1 MNSTQIL
8 KGILEGCLLA
18 VISEEEVYGYEMT
31 KKLEQYGFNMV
42 SEGSIY
48 PLLIRMKKEGLVDTV
63 TKASDSGPKR
73 KYYSLTELGRE
84 ELRNFI
90 GQWEK
95 ISSSVNN
102 LIEGKLD
109 LNLYLISTGKSE
121 KEIKEFIEEAEEHLI
136 LGEKEGKTVEDIFG
150 TSPEEY
156 AKSVAN
162 EMSFDKKEVI
172 QCISMFIFGFFAWI
186 FMGKIENFQVGISF
200 LEIVSIPV
208 IYFLTIVGLLFVSK
222 RFAFKDKKL
231 TISIFSIFIINI
243 ISLIAVQLIGKNMT
257 NIILLNKWLVNIII
271 ILLIIASV
279 IISLKINTW
288 ILMLPFIFYAPTI
301 ISNFIGINFDKIN
314 IVLSVI
320 SCIIAIIFI
329 KFESKRITKE

>member
-1 MNSTQIL
+1 
-8 KGILEGCLLA
+8 
-18 VISEEEVYGYEMT
+18 
-31 KKLEQYGFNMV
+31 
-42 SEGSIY
+42 
-48 PLLIRMKKEGLVDTV
+48 
-63 TKASDSGPKR
+63 
-73 KYYSLTELGRE
+73 
-84 ELRNFI
+84 
-90 GQWEK
+90 
-95 ISSSVNN
+95 
-102 LIEGKLD
+102 
-109 LNLYLISTGKSE
+109 
-121 KEIKEFIEEAEEHLI
+121 
-136 LGEKEGKTVEDIFG
+136 
-150 TSPEEY
+150 
-156 AKSVAN
+156 
-162 EMSFDKKEVI
+162 MSFDKKEVI

>member
-102 LIEGKLD
+102 LIEG
-109 LNLYLISTGKSE
+109 N
-121 KEIKEFIEEAEEHLI
+121 
-136 LGEKEGKTVEDIFG
+136 
-150 TSPEEY
+150 
-156 AKSVAN
+156 
-162 EMSFDKKEVI
+162 
-172 QCISMFIFGFFAWI
+172 
-186 FMGKIENFQVGISF
+186 
-200 LEIVSIPV
+200 
-208 IYFLTIVGLLFVSK
+208 
-222 RFAFKDKKL
+222 
-231 TISIFSIFIINI
+231 
-243 ISLIAVQLIGKNMT
+243 
-257 NIILLNKWLVNIII
+257 
-271 ILLIIASV
+271 
-279 IISLKINTW
+279 
-288 ILMLPFIFYAPTI
+288 
-301 ISNFIGINFDKIN
+301 
-314 IVLSVI
+314 
-320 SCIIAIIFI
+320 
-329 KFESKRITKE
+329 

>member
-73 KYYSLTELGRE
+73 KYYSLTEMGRE

-102 LIEGKLD
+102 LIEGK
-109 LNLYLISTGKSE
+109 
-121 KEIKEFIEEAEEHLI
+121 
-136 LGEKEGKTVEDIFG
+136 
-150 TSPEEY
+150 
-156 AKSVAN
+156 
-162 EMSFDKKEVI
+162 
-172 QCISMFIFGFFAWI
+172 
-186 FMGKIENFQVGISF
+186 
-200 LEIVSIPV
+200 
-208 IYFLTIVGLLFVSK
+208 
-222 RFAFKDKKL
+222 
-231 TISIFSIFIINI
+231 
-243 ISLIAVQLIGKNMT
+243 
-257 NIILLNKWLVNIII
+257 
-271 ILLIIASV
+271 
-279 IISLKINTW
+279 
-288 ILMLPFIFYAPTI
+288 
-301 ISNFIGINFDKIN
+301 
-314 IVLSVI
+314 
-320 SCIIAIIFI
+320 
-329 KFESKRITKE
+329 